1 MPLSVTLIAL
11 CLAAV
16 SLAVIAFTLPAV
28 RRTEWLLATYF
39 VSLCFSGVDNQALG
53 SAFEL
58 VRFGCVALL
67 AVEGFRRPAT
77 VGPAVASLAVGAALI
92 TLMLPRS
99 VEPLTSI
106 PFAVGMLIVTIPL
119 PWALRKIVGDDT
131 RRLAVLRMFAYS
143 SVVYVILA
151 VIGLGAWRGD
161 ARFAGA
167 GDAAPV
173 FSITGAFF
181 GLALL
186 WGLVFGTG
194 RFRIFSGV
202 MFAPVIAFMVLA
214 GQRSGTIGAA
224 VGALPFALLAIRRV
238 PRRVVPALLAAG
250 ALTYYVTEG
259 EVFQYALGRLGS
271 FDDNTRSVRWQEG
284 IRLVM
289 QEPLLGHGPGTA
301 GSTGFG
307 VHNAFLAAAYE
318 GGLVVGFL
326 WILGVLLALWTA
338 VRLVRRQIVSDGTD
352 LLFLA
357 WIATA
362 MVTALVES
370 KLYSPTNIAIFT
382 FMFSATA
389 CHHLLQRRR
398 SGTRSPIL
406 VYEPAISRSDN

>member
-1 MPLSVTLIAL
+1 MPALVTIGAV

-16 SLAVIAFTLPAV
+16 SLAVIAFTLPTA

-53 SAFEL
+53 TAFEL
-58 VRFGCVALL
+58 VRFGCVALI

-77 VGPAVASLAVGAALI
+77 PGPAVACLAVGAALI

-99 VEPLTSI
+99 GEPVNSI
-106 PFAVGMLIVTIPL
+106 PFAIGMLIVTIPL
-119 PWALRKIVGDDT
+119 PWALRKIVSDDK
-131 RRLAVLRMFAYS
+131 RRLAALRMFAYT

-151 VIGLGAWRGD
+151 VIGLGSWRGD

-167 GDAAPV
+167 GEAAPV

-202 MFAPVIAFMVLA
+202 MFAPVMAFMVLA
-214 GQRSGTIGAA
+214 GQRSGTMGAA

-238 PRRVVPALLAAG
+238 PRRVVPALLAVG
-250 ALTYYVTEG
+250 ALTYYVTRG
-259 EVFQYALGRLGS
+259 EVFQFALGRLS
-271 FDDNTRSVRWQEG
+271 FENNARTVRWQEG

-289 QEPLLGHGPGTA
+289 QEPLLCHGPGTS

-307 VHNAFLAAAYE
+307 LHNAFLAAAYE
-318 GGLVVGFL
+318 GGLVVGCL
-326 WILGVLLALWTA
+326 WILGALVALWTA
-338 VRLVRRQIVSDGTD
+338 LRLVRRQIVSDGTD
-352 LLFLA
+352 ILFLA

-362 MVTALVES
+362 IATALVEN

-382 FMFSATA
+382 FIFSATA

-398 SGTRSPIL
+398 PGTTAPVL
-406 VYEPAISRSDN
+406 VYEAAVGRADS